1 MNLSIS
7 DNDNG
12 LITPKKTPKST
23 FKAPSN
29 DRPKPIFIDEPKSFS
44 TKKVNKQ
51 NIRLLKILP
60 ISIKVFDSASIT
72 NKYFLFKERGSR
84 PIQPPPKPQAKTCPP
99 VSRVFN
105 RKLELTSTQ
114 KVTFLNKNETRRYES
129 VQGTPLPS
137 SKVYDSAK
145 KVSYFEQA
153 FKIEAKIGCGCFGNV
168 YRVKSKEDGKQYAV
182 S

>member
-1 MNLSIS
+1 M
-7 DNDNG
+7 
-12 LITPKKTPKST
+12 
-23 FKAPSN
+23 
-29 DRPKPIFIDEPKSFS
+29 
-44 TKKVNKQ
+44 
-51 NIRLLKILP
+51 
-60 ISIKVFDSASIT
+60 T
-72 NKYFLFKERGSR
+72 NKYFTFKERGSR

-114 KVTFLNKNETRRYES
+114 KVTFLNKNETRRFES

-153 FKIEAKIGCGCFGNV
+153 FKIEAKIGSGCFGNV

-182 S
+182 SLKMLNGENIFPLLNFAESTYSFSYDYIDIL